1 LLSVVA
7 GLVLMGTPH
16 SKRGDDDIWR
26 NVSLIPKA
34 SLKKFTKQALSDEE
48 MGILGSIS
56 RQFESIQLPIPILS
70 AYETRATRIRGGGI
84 GVLSVKSTLVSLLA
98 VLSILS

>member
-34 SLKKFTKQALSDEE
+34 SLKKFTKQALSEE
-48 MGILGSIS
+48 EIGILGSIS
-56 RQFESIQLPIPILS
+56 RQFESIQPPIRILS

-84 GVLSVKSTLVSLLA
+84 GVLSVKSTLVSFLA
-98 VLSILS
+98 VFFQF